1 MKTNMKCRA
10 FTLIELLVV
19 IAIIAILAAIL
30 FPVFAQAKEAAKK
43 TAGISNLKQNAT
55 AITIYTTDYDDRA
68 PHALIRSS
76 SGAWAYN
83 LLVEVPVDW
92 RLTSTATHERHSIY
106 WANAVMPY
114 MKNSQLLEISDGTK
128 VAPPGTVLAGKQP
141 YNVGVNYN
149 GMLSTYSMTHINQ
162 PSSVPMVWY
171 GIGRTN
177 RNGQDLAVPT
187 MRCTGTGPCL
197 FNPTGPADDSNCAGS
212 NFCTAWY
219 TPSQTTSHRVYGNGT
234 IFAYTDTSA
243 KFKRI
248 GVDGGGDTGSSMAD
262 PYRVY
267 DANLKATTYTGC
279 RPTGSASTVPYY
291 WCYFRPDQ
299 ER

>member
-1 MKTNMKCRA
+1 MKTNRKDAA

-43 TAGISNLKQNAT
+43 TSGISNLKQNAT

-68 PHALIRSS
+68 PHSIIRAS
-76 SGAWAYN
+76 SGNWQYN
-83 LLVEVPVDW
+83 LLAEVPVDW
-92 RLTSTATHERHSIY
+92 RLTSSATHERHSIY
-106 WANAVMPY
+106 WANAVQPY
-114 MKNSQLLEISDGTK
+114 MKNAQLLEIGDGTK
-128 VAPPGTVLAGKQP
+128 AATATPQPGKQP
-141 YNVGVNYN
+141 HFIGVNYN
-149 GMLSTYSMTHINQ
+149 GMLNTYSMTNINQ

-171 GIGRTN
+171 GVGRTN
-177 RNGQDLAVPT
+177 RGGQDIAVPAL
-187 MRCTGTGPCL
+187 RCSGTGPCV
-197 FNPTGPADDSNCAGS
+197 FNPGGPADDSNCNGS
-212 NFCTAWY
+212 TFCTAWFVPG
-219 TPSQTTSHRVYGNGT
+219 TTTSHRVYGNGT

-248 GVDGGGDTGSSMAD
+248 GIDGGGTVGDFMAD

-267 DANLKATTYTGC
+267 NEQVRATSYTGC
-279 RPTGSASTVPYY
+279 RPSGSASTVPYY